1 MFGSIWGPGWEWHI
15 TEIYQVSGYQF
26 DAAAVFGQ
34 SGVKPTVD
42 IVTRQSMRGELLLV
56 TDIQGFVEL

>member
-1 MFGSIWGPGWEWHI
+1 MSGS
-15 TEIYQVSGYQF
+15 QF

-34 SGVKPTVD
+34 SGVKPVD
-42 IVTRQSMRGELLLV
+42 IVTRQSMRGEVLLV

>member
-1 MFGSIWGPGWEWHI
+1 M
-15 TEIYQVSGYQF
+15 SGYQF
-26 DAAAVFGQ
+26 DAAAAFGQ
-34 SGVKPTVD
+34 SEVKPVD

>member
-1 MFGSIWGPGWEWHI
+1 M
-15 TEIYQVSGYQF
+15 SGYQF

-34 SGVKPTVD
+34 SGVKPVDVD